1 MKKTNIIM
9 TIAILVF
16 TGCFLSACNKKASP
30 DVNDGALTNEG
41 TISMIPTNP
50 PTKIPGTT
58 PTNVPTEEP
67 IGTPVVTAGA
77 NGTLDNEDTPK
88 NPGSGADLTLDSVL
102 GKYTT
107 TYESST
113 EARKKN
119 IETAAKKINGVS
131 VLPGESFSCY
141 ETLKPITKEN
151 GYAVASSYEN
161 GKIVSSVGGGVCQ
174 VSSTLYNAI
183 LGAELKVTER
193 HAHSMTVSYV
203 DLSRDA
209 AIAGDYYDLC
219 FTNNLDHPVVIH
231 ATAKD
236 GRLTFEIIGE
246 ETRDKEVR
254 KVEYKPVIISQ
265 TNPPKEV
272 VTYDNT
278 KPTSYVKVTQ
288 AAHTGYEV
296 ELYKIVSVNGKE
308 VERVKINKSVYE
320 AAPQYMTVGT
330 KSE

>member
-1 MKKTNIIM
+1 MKRTSIMM
-9 TIAILVF
+9 TIATLVI
-16 TGCFLSACNKKASP
+16 TGCILSACNKKASP
-30 DVNDGALTNEG
+30 DINDEALTNEES
-41 TISMIPTNP
+41 ISLT
-50 PTKIPGTT
+50 PTKAPGTSPSIA
-58 PTNVPTEEP
+58 PTKEP
-67 IGTPVVTAGA
+67 EGTPVVTAGA
-77 NGTLDNEDTPK
+77 SGALENDDIPK
-88 NPGSGADLTLDSVL
+88 NPGSDAELTLEAVL

-131 VLPGESFSCY
+131 ILPGESFSCY
-141 ETLKPITKEN
+141 ETLNPITKDN
-151 GYAVASSYEN
+151 GYEVASSYEN

-174 VSSTLYNAI
+174 VSSTLYNAV
-183 LGAELKVTER
+183 LGAELEVTER

-209 AIAGDYYDLC
+209 AIAGDYYDLS
-219 FTNNLDHPVVIH
+219 FTNNLEHPVVIH

-236 GRLTFEIIGE
+236 GRLTFEIVGE

-254 KVEYKPVIISQ
+254 KVEYKPVILSE
-265 TNPPKEV
+265 TKPPKAV

-296 ELYKIVSVNGKE
+296 ELYKIVYVNGKE